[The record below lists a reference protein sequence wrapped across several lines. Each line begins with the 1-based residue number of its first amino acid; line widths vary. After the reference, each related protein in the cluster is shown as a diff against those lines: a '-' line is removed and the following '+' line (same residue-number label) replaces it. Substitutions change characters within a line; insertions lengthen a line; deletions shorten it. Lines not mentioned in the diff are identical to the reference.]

1 MIPSRTASPTRII
14 DSTRKQPH
22 AHILLAANEPAARK
36 PEKIA
41 LNLQSKDPAI
51 AEIIASEERRL
62 REEIVL
68 IASENY
74 ASRAVLEA
82 TGSVLTNKYAEGYP
96 GRRYYAGTENLD
108 DAESLAISRAK
119 ELFPGA
125 EHANVQPHAGSQA
138 NMAAYFAAL
147 EPGDRVM
154 GMSLDHGGHL
164 THGSPVN
171 FSGRIYD
178 FVHYGL
184 DESEEV
190 IDYDAVERIAK
201 ELRPKIIVSGY
212 SAYSR
217 TIDFERFG
225 QIAESIGAIHLAD
238 MAHIAGLVAA
248 GAHPSPV
255 KHAEIITSTTHKTL
269 RGPRGAMA
277 LTTKDWARKY
287 DSAVFPRMQG
297 GPMGHTIAA
306 KAVAYKEALS
316 DDFKQ
321 YARDIV
327 SNASALADAL
337 VAAGMRI
344 VSGGTDNHLMLVD
357 MRGVGVTGA
366 EAETK
371 MRSVGIVANKNMI
384 PFDPNPP
391 RVTSGVRVGVPAIT
405 SRGMKTDDMATVA
418 ELIVESLQV
427 QDGTSDQ
434 RALAD
439 RVKQFASSFPVPG
452 IDS

>member
-1 MIPSRTASPTRII
+1 M
-14 DSTRKQPH
+14 
-22 AHILLAANEPAARK
+22 
-36 PEKIA
+36 
-41 LNLQSKDPAI
+41 NLQSKDPDI
-51 AEIIASEERRL
+51 ANIIASEERRL

-108 DAESLAISRAK
+108 TAESLAIERTK
-119 ELFPGA
+119 KLFDGA
-125 EHANVQPHAGSQA
+125 EHVNVQPHSGSQA

-147 EPGDRVM
+147 DPGDRVM

-178 FVHYGL
+178 FVHYQL
-184 DESEEV
+184 DEASEV
-190 IDYDAVERIAK
+190 IDYDAVEQMAQQ
-201 ELRPKIIVSGY
+201 LQPKIIVSGY

-217 TIDFERFG
+217 TIDFDRFG
-225 QIAESIGAIHLAD
+225 KIAESVGAIHLAD

-248 GAHPSPV
+248 GVHPSPV
-255 KHAEIITSTTHKTL
+255 QHADMVTTTTHKTL

-277 LTTKDWARKY
+277 ITTKDWARKY

-306 KAVAYKEALS
+306 KAVAFKEALS
-316 DDFKQ
+316 DDFKE
-321 YARDIV
+321 YARNIV
-327 SNASALADAL
+327 KNASALADAL
-337 VAAGMRI
+337 AASGMRI

-357 MRGVGVTGA
+357 LRNVKVSGA
-366 EAETK
+366 DAEVK
-371 MRSVGIVANKNMI
+371 MRSVGIVANKNMV

-391 RVTSGVRVGVPAIT
+391 RVTSGVRIGVPSIT
-405 SRGMKTDDMATVA
+405 SRGMNINDMETVA
-418 ELIVESLQV
+418 DLIVESLRV
-427 QDGTSDQ
+427 EDGSTQQ
-434 RALAD
+434 RGLAK
-439 RVKQFASSFPVPG
+439 RVKDFSSSFPVPG

>member
-1 MIPSRTASPTRII
+1 M
-14 DSTRKQPH
+14 
-22 AHILLAANEPAARK
+22 
-36 PEKIA
+36 
-41 LNLQSKDPAI
+41 NLQSRDPEI
-51 AEIIASEERRL
+51 AKIIATEERRL

-96 GRRYYAGTENLD
+96 GRRYYAGTENVD
-108 DAESLAISRAK
+108 AAESLATERAK
-119 ELFPGA
+119 QLFEGA
-125 EHANVQPHAGSQA
+125 EHVNVQPHSGSQA

-178 FVHYGL
+178 FVHYQL
-184 DESEEV
+184 DEESEV
-190 IDYDAVERIAK
+190 IDYDAVERIAQ

-225 QIAESIGAIHLAD
+225 KIAENVGAIHLAD

-248 GAHPSPV
+248 GVHPSPV
-255 KHAEIITSTTHKTL
+255 PHAEIVTSTTHKTL

-277 LTTKDWARKY
+277 ITTNEWSRKY

-316 DDFKQ
+316 DEFKE
-321 YARDIV
+321 YARNIV
-327 SNASALADAL
+327 GNASALAEAL
-337 VAAGMRI
+337 TAAGMRI

-357 MRGVGVTGA
+357 LRDMNVSGA
-366 EAETK
+366 EAEVK
-371 MRSVGIVANKNMI
+371 MRSVGIVANKNMV

-391 RVTSGVRVGVPAIT
+391 RVTSGVRIGVPSIT
-405 SRGMKTDDMATVA
+405 SRGMNIDDMGTIA
-418 ELIVESLQV
+418 ELIVESLRVTESSSEQ
-427 QDGTSDQ
+427 QS
-434 RALAD
+434 LAQ
-439 RVKQFASSFPVPG
+439 RVKDFASSFPVPG
-452 IDS
+452 VDS

>member
-1 MIPSRTASPTRII
+1 MRQPAS
-14 DSTRKQPH
+14 QQ
-22 AHILLAANEPAARK
+22 
-36 PEKIA
+36 
-41 LNLQSKDPAI
+41 LNLESKDPRI
-51 AEIIASEERRL
+51 AEIIAAEELRL

-74 ASRAVLEA
+74 ASKAVLEA

-96 GRRYYAGTENLD
+96 GRRYYAGTENVD
-108 DAESLAISRAK
+108 AAESLAIDRAK
-119 ELFPGA
+119 QLFEGA
-125 EHANVQPHAGSQA
+125 EHANVQPHSGSQA

-184 DESEEV
+184 DEESEM
-190 IDYDAVERIAK
+190 IDYDVVDRIANETK
-201 ELRPKIIVSGY
+201 PKIIVSGY

-225 QIAESIGAIHLAD
+225 QIAESIGALHLAD
-238 MAHIAGLVAA
+238 MAHIAGLVAT
-248 GAHPSPV
+248 GAHPSPIP
-255 KHAEIITSTTHKTL
+255 HADIVTSTTHKTL

-277 LTTKDWARKY
+277 LTTKAWARKY

-297 GPMGHTIAA
+297 GPMCHTIAA

-316 DDFKQ
+316 DDFKD
-321 YARDIV
+321 YADNII

-337 VAAGMRI
+337 TSSGMRI

-357 MRGVGVTGA
+357 LRNLNVSGA
-366 EAETK
+366 EAEVK
-371 MRSVGIVANKNMI
+371 MRSVGIVANKNMV

-391 RVTSGVRVGVPAIT
+391 RVTSGVRIGVPAVT
-405 SRGMKTDDMATVA
+405 SRGMGTGDMETIA
-418 ELIVESLQV
+418 ELIVESLRAEEGSAQ
-427 QDGTSDQ
+427 Q
-434 RALAD
+434 RALGQ
-439 RVKQFASSFPVPG
+439 RVKQFASSFAVPG

>member
-1 MIPSRTASPTRII
+1 M
-14 DSTRKQPH
+14 
-22 AHILLAANEPAARK
+22 
-36 PEKIA
+36 
-41 LNLQSKDPAI
+41 NLKSKDPKI
-51 AEIIASEERRL
+51 ADIIAAEERRL
-62 REEIVL
+62 RDEIVL

-74 ASRAVLEA
+74 TSRAVLEA

-96 GRRYYAGTENLD
+96 GRRYYAGTENVD
-108 DAESLAISRAK
+108 AAESLAIDRAK
-119 ELFPGA
+119 QLFEGA
-125 EHANVQPHAGSQA
+125 EHANVQPHSGSQA

-147 EPGDRVM
+147 DPGDRVM

-184 DESEEV
+184 DEESEM
-190 IDYDAVERIAK
+190 IDYDVVERIAH
-201 ELRPKIIVSGY
+201 ELKPKIIVSGY

-225 QIAESIGAIHLAD
+225 QIAESIGALHLAD
-238 MAHIAGLVAA
+238 MAHIAGLVAT

-255 KHAEIITSTTHKTL
+255 PHADIVTSTTHKTL

-277 LTTKDWARKY
+277 LTTKAWARKY

-316 DDFKQ
+316 DNFKT
-321 YARDIV
+321 YADNIV
-327 SNASALADAL
+327 SNASALADAMSSS
-337 VAAGMRI
+337 GMRI

-357 MRGVGVTGA
+357 LRGLNVSGA
-366 EAETK
+366 EAEAK
-371 MRSVGIVANKNMI
+371 MRSVGIVANKNMV

-391 RVTSGVRVGVPAIT
+391 RVTSGVRVGVPAVT
-405 SRGMKTDDMATVA
+405 SRGMGTRDMEMIA
-418 ELIVESLQV
+418 ELIVESLRVEEGSTQ
-427 QDGTSDQ
+427 Q
-434 RALAD
+434 RALRQ
-439 RVKQFASSFPVPG
+439 RVKEFAEGFAVPG

>member
-1 MIPSRTASPTRII
+1 M
-14 DSTRKQPH
+14 
-22 AHILLAANEPAARK
+22 
-36 PEKIA
+36 
-41 LNLQSKDPAI
+41 NLQSKDPRI
-51 AEIIASEERRL
+51 AEIIAAEERRL

-96 GRRYYAGTENLD
+96 GRRYYAGTENVD
-108 DAESLAISRAK
+108 AAESLATDRAK
-119 ELFPGA
+119 QLFEGA
-125 EHANVQPHAGSQA
+125 EHANVQPHSGSQA

-184 DESEEV
+184 DEESEM
-190 IDYDAVERIAK
+190 IDYDVVERVAN
-201 ELRPKIIVSGY
+201 ELKPKIIVSGY

-217 TIDFERFG
+217 TIDFKRFG
-225 QIAESIGAIHLAD
+225 QIADSIGALHLAD
-238 MAHIAGLVAA
+238 MAHIAGLVAT

-255 KHAEIITSTTHKTL
+255 PHADIVTSTTHKTL

-277 LTTKDWARKY
+277 LTTKAWARKY

-316 DDFKQ
+316 DDFKT
-321 YARDIV
+321 YADNIV

-337 VAAGMRI
+337 SSSGMRI

-357 MRGVGVTGA
+357 LRDLNVSGA
-366 EAETK
+366 EAEVK
-371 MRSVGIVANKNMI
+371 MRSVGIVANKNMV

-391 RVTSGVRVGVPAIT
+391 RVTSGVRVGVPAVT
-405 SRGMKTDDMATVA
+405 SRGMGTDDMETIA
-418 ELIVESLQV
+418 ELIVESLRVEEGSTQ
-427 QDGTSDQ
+427 Q
-434 RALAD
+434 RALGQ
-439 RVKQFASSFPVPG
+439 RVKEFAEEFAVPG

>member
-1 MIPSRTASPTRII
+1 M
-14 DSTRKQPH
+14 
-22 AHILLAANEPAARK
+22 
-36 PEKIA
+36 
-41 LNLQSKDPAI
+41 NLQSKDPRI
-51 AEIIASEERRL
+51 AEIIAAEERRL

-74 ASRAVLEA
+74 ASKAVLEA

-96 GRRYYAGTENLD
+96 GRRYYAGTENVD
-108 DAESLAISRAK
+108 AAESLAIERAK
-119 ELFPGA
+119 QLFEGA
-125 EHANVQPHAGSQA
+125 EHANVQPHSGSQA

-184 DESEEV
+184 DEESEM
-190 IDYDAVERIAK
+190 IDYDAVERIAN
-201 ELRPKIIVSGY
+201 ELKPKIIVSGY

-225 QIAESIGAIHLAD
+225 QIADSIGALHLAD
-238 MAHIAGLVAA
+238 MAHIAGLVAT

-255 KHAEIITSTTHKTL
+255 PHADIVTSTTHKTL

-297 GPMGHTIAA
+297 GPMGHAIAA

-316 DDFKQ
+316 DDFKT
-321 YARDIV
+321 YANNIV
-327 SNASALADAL
+327 SNAAALADAL
-337 VAAGMRI
+337 SNRGMRI

-357 MRGVGVTGA
+357 MRGVNVTGA
-366 EAETK
+366 AAEVK
-371 MRSVGIVANKNMI
+371 LRSVGIVANKNMV

-391 RVTSGVRVGVPAIT
+391 RVTSGVRIGVPSIT
-405 SRGMKTDDMATVA
+405 SRGMDTGDMETVA
-418 ELIVESLQV
+418 EFIVESLRVEDDSSQH
-427 QDGTSDQ
+427 SDLSQ
-434 RALAD
+434 
-439 RVKQFASSFPVPG
+439 RVKKFASSFPVPG